1 MTGGRI
7 TSCLVRFTRYP
18 SSRDVDFRKSFRSF
32 SRESVDVS
40 TGKPTVAFVRGMLNG
55 IVNFSALTFG
65 PTIINA
71 LWSVRARTVFAAAA
85 VITWTVQTARL

>member
-1 MTGGRI
+1 MTLIFENR
-7 TSCLVRFTRYP
+7 SARFHVKAST
-18 SSRDVDFRKSFRSF
+18 F
-32 SRESVDVS
+32 SLGAPD
-40 TGKPTVAFVRGMLNG
+40 VAFVRGMLNG

-65 PTIINA
+65 PAIINA